1 MNPARILTA
10 DDGKVMRLVI
20 SRKLEE
26 AGYTVTAVAG
36 GREAIEAMEREPFDL
51 VILDVH
57 MPDMDGL
64 ETLQRLRQTYTAIQ
78 LPIIMAT
85 AKDEVEDIVQA
96 FELGAS
102 DFVAKPIKFPVL
114 FARIETQLKL
124 KRATEELQRLA
135 DSGTGGKKG
144 D

>member
-1 MNPARILTA
+1 MNDARILTA

-36 GREAIEAMEREPFDL
+36 GREAIEAIEREPFDL
-51 VILDVH
+51 IILDVH
-57 MPDMDGL
+57 MPDMDGI
-64 ETLQRLRQTYTAIQ
+64 ETLQHLRQRYSAIQ

-85 AKDEVEDIVQA
+85 AKDEDEDIVRA
-96 FELGAS
+96 FELGAN
-102 DFVAKPIKFPVL
+102 DFVSKPINFPVL

-124 KRATEELQRLA
+124 KRATEKLQRLA
-135 DSGTGGKKG
+135 GPESGTP
-144 D
+144 DS